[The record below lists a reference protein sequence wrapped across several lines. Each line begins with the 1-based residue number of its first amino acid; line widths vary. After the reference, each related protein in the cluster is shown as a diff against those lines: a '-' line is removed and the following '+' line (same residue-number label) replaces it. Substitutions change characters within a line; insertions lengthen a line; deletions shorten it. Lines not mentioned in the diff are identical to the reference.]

1 MQNKNRS
8 LDDFQ
13 KFIYISMR
21 KINDT
26 KELNEIYSQ
35 INKFIQQYIES
46 HNILPSEIYK
56 YVKKNMNRFLE
67 RNNLKDIEKIDQ
79 IVEDVIKHRFGMER
93 DRVIPFSKYSQKL
106 KSWYSQVR
114 INRDYFR

>member
-1 MQNKNRS
+1 
-8 LDDFQ
+8 
-13 KFIYISMR
+13 MR

-93 DRVIPFSKYSQKL
+93 DQVIPFSKYHILIEFPS
-106 KSWYSQVR
+106 SEEDMR
-114 INRDYFR
+114 IGSLGIN